1 VARDQLEYAAAE
13 LSTHENG
20 KVTKAVEDNI
30 QNALT
35 GSKSVEQALKDAQ
48 TEADGYLKPYKK

>member
-1 VARDQLEYAAAE
+1 LQYAAAE

-20 KVTKAVEDNI
+20 KVTKALEDNI

-35 GSKSVEQALKDAQ
+35 NTKTVEQALQDAQ
-48 TEADGYLKPYKK
+48 TEAETNLKAFK